1 MKRSARHREAKLKEL
16 VQAPTPFLNQ
26 HQSPLHSQEQTS
38 TSQASSLPA
47 LDQTS
52 PQAFSPGRYLTYDKV
67 KEDASLEME
76 VDDHLLQDQKED
88 EYFHSKQYLED
99 CRKRLFTK
107 VVKYRRGVLGL

>member
-1 MKRSARHREAKLKEL
+1 M

-26 HQSPLHSQEQTS
+26 HQSPRALDQTTPQASPPLHSQEQTS

-67 KEDASLEME
+67 KEDAIGIDFDSLEME
-76 VDDHLLQDQKED
+76 VDDHLLQDQTNT
-88 EYFHSKQYLED
+88 FILSN
-99 CRKRLFTK
+99 T
-107 VVKYRRGVLGL
+107 